1 MVDVNT
7 IYTSDTLKAA
17 DLQGREHTVT
27 IASVE
32 SKEFDNGIKL
42 VLKFV
47 GAKKSFVCNRTN
59 GKRIAFMHGDE
70 TNGWINKKIVLA
82 PEMVDYRGAPVM
94 AIRVKPAAES
104 EPAPKTKPVLK
115 GMTQQSVA
123 DPAQST
129 SGGGSTVTTFR
140 L

>member
-1 MVDVNT
+1 MKMVDVNT

-82 PEMVDYRGAPVM
+82 PEMVDYRGAAVM
-94 AIRVKPAAES
+94 AIRVKPAAVS
-104 EPAPKTKPVLK
+104 EPPIKP
-115 GMTQQSVA
+115 A
-123 DPAQST
+123 PAQGMNDDVS
-129 SGGGSTVTTFR
+129 F
-140 L
+140 

>member
-1 MVDVNT
+1 MKMVDVNT

-32 SKEFDNGIKL
+32 SKQFDNGTKL

-47 GAKKSFVCNRTN
+47 GARKSFVVNRTN
-59 GKRIAFMHGDE
+59 GKRIAFMHGDQTE
-70 TNGWINKKIVLA
+70 AWIGKKITLA
-82 PEMVDYRGAPVM
+82 AELVDYRGEPVM
-94 AIRVKPAAES
+94 AIRVKPVA
-104 EPAPKTKPVLK
+104 
-115 GMTQQSVA
+115 VA
-123 DPAQST
+123 DSPPKPAAAAPFDD
-129 SGGGSTVTTFR
+129 TVG

>member
-1 MVDVNT
+1 MKMVDVNT

-82 PEMVDYRGAPVM
+82 PEMQRPIQTDRGRSRLVREDQELRCAD
-94 AIRVKPAAES
+94 AATS
-104 EPAPKTKPVLK
+104 
-115 GMTQQSVA
+115 SVVFA
-123 DPAQST
+123 ARFFF
-129 SGGGSTVTTFR
+129 GCA
-140 L
+140 

>member
-47 GAKKSFVCNRTN
+47 GAKKLSCA
-59 GKRIAFMHGDE
+59 IAPTASASH
-70 TNGWINKKIVLA
+70 L
-82 PEMVDYRGAPVM
+82 
-94 AIRVKPAAES
+94 
-104 EPAPKTKPVLK
+104 
-115 GMTQQSVA
+115 
-123 DPAQST
+123 
-129 SGGGSTVTTFR
+129 STVTRQTAGSIKR
-140 L
+140 LSSRLRWLTTGAPL